1 MVRTT
6 VPRWRTAVLVGIL
19 LAPMLALASASPA
32 TAAADFPNFTGV
44 EFKRFYYAS
53 MPLPQ
58 TRPITYRPAIY
69 GHGAAD
75 ARIQQLAERR
85 GYRLQAVPTVGL
97 GSYGGVTM
105 APEAGRAWLALA
117 DTARRRG
124 TPLQG
129 NSGYRSIDT
138 QRDIFQRRL
147 ASAGHARIGRS
158 YTMNEI
164 ASGQADGAIESVL
177 AYHSIPGYSRHH
189 TGVTIDMSHAGGSNG
204 TFAGSAAY
212 RWLSADNYAA
222 AKAHGFIPNYPPN
235 AGAQGPNP
243 EPWEFSYVGVEKI
256 RCAIEVIDLADPRAA
271 SICGLPPQVLVGNF
285 DGGGIEDVMVYRP
298 GRDPEG
304 LFPGTSTRTQTSRPA
319 SQANGIY
326 TALAGDFDGD
336 DLDDILWYAPG
347 HDADYIWFHRS
358 DGSHRSVATTVNGDY
373 RPVVGDFDRNGVD
386 DVFWY
391 APGGAQDYIWY
402 GRGGGTHTDVR
413 ATVNGRY
420 DPFVGDLDGN
430 GVDDVFWYAP
440 GGGADYIWYQRADR
454 THHSSRVTVDGW
466 YQPVTG
472 DLDANGRDDVV
483 WYAPRSVPDY
493 IWYSRSSGFSSR
505 RVEISG
511 DYSVGS
517 GDHDGDGFDDVVFL
531 SRTGGTSYVW
541 FSGPDGFR
549 SLSRRYG

>member
-1 MVRTT
+1 MRA
-6 VPRWRTAVLVGIL
+6 AVLVGVL
-19 LAPMLALASASPA
+19 LAPLLVFLAAPGAR
-32 TAAADFPNFTGV
+32 AAADFPNFSGV

-58 TRPITYRPAIY
+58 TRPITSRPPIY
-69 GHGAAD
+69 GHAGAD
-75 ARIQQLAERR
+75 ARIQQLAEQR

-97 GSYGGVTM
+97 GSYGGVAM

-138 QRDIFQRRL
+138 QRGIFQRRL
-147 ASAGHARIGRS
+147 ASAGQARIGRS

-164 ASGQADGAIESVL
+164 ATGQADGAIESVL

-189 TGVTIDMSHAGGSNG
+189 TGVTIDLSHAGGSNG

-243 EPWEFSYVGVEKI
+243 EPWEFSYIGVEKI

-271 SICGLPPQVLVGNF
+271 SICGIPPQVLVGNF
-285 DGGGIEDVMVYRP
+285 DGDGIEDVFVYRP

-304 LFPGTSTRTQTSRPA
+304 RFRGTTSRSQSTQGA
-319 SQANGIY
+319 SPVNGRY
-326 TALAGDFDGD
+326 TALSGDFDGD
-336 DLDDILWYAPG
+336 GIDDVLWYGVGP
-347 HDADYIWFHRS
+347 ADDYLWYLRS
-358 DGSHRSVATTVNGDY
+358 DGTHRSVSTTVNGHY
-373 RPVVGDFDRNGVD
+373 RPVVGDFDGNGVDDIFWYAPGGADDYVWYRRGGGAQTSVRATVNGRYTPFAGDLDGNGVDDIFWYAGGPADDYIWYQRTDRSHRSSPTTVNGLYRPVTGDFDANGRD

-391 APGGAQDYIWY
+391 APGGE
-402 GRGGGTHTDVR
+402 
-413 ATVNGRY
+413 
-420 DPFVGDLDGN
+420 
-430 GVDDVFWYAP
+430 
-440 GGGADYIWYQRADR
+440 
-454 THHSSRVTVDGW
+454 
-466 YQPVTG
+466 
-472 DLDANGRDDVV
+472 
-483 WYAPRSVPDY
+483 PDFL
-493 IWYSRSSGFSSR
+493 WYSRTGGGYSSR
-505 RVEISG
+505 SADVFG
-511 DYSVGS
+511 DYSVAA
-517 GDHDGDGFDDVVFL
+517 GDHDDDGYDDIVFL

-541 FSGPDGFR
+541 FSGSGGFR
-549 SLSRRYG
+549 SYTRQYG